1 MIALLLLHHQKNDDV
16 LRLWFFQYEKN
27 LVFLDCERENEREIN
42 SMSDEVV

>member
-27 LVFLDCERENEREIN
+27 LVILDSERKNESEIN
-42 SMSDEVV
+42 SMPDQLV